1 MFIKLVDIREG
12 IKQLLYSG
20 HICKGEKGVDLW
32 SANVQQN
39 KRVVTKK
46 NKQIF
51 SSIVQKSRRGSRV
64 FGRVREI
71 LMIFYVSWIIESI
84 VSHT

>member
-46 NKQIF
+46 TNNFFHRLFKKVEGGPGF
-51 SSIVQKSRRGSRV
+51 
-64 FGRVREI
+64 
-71 LMIFYVSWIIESI
+71 LDVSAKF
-84 VSHT
+84 